1 MTSEQ
6 EQESKMSVVVENSDQ
21 KAVMDQVM
29 TSNSNVSDGSEQ
41 PQQPASSSPRSS
53 MVLEEDPCTKPDNL
67 SETRI
72 KERSLLSP
80 SLVSYYEE
88 MNPSRR
94 SSMEDTCV
102 YHPPST
108 WDAPDPDMA
117 FLGVYDGH
125 GGM

>member
-1 MTSEQ
+1 
-6 EQESKMSVVVENSDQ
+6 MSVVVENSDQ

-41 PQQPASSSPRSS
+41 PQQAPASSSSSRSSPRSS
-53 MVLEEDPCTKPDNL
+53 MVLEEDPCTKPDDS